1 MILSLSVSQS
11 ISLLLSTNL
20 YLQLSIAS
28 NVLQTD
34 SYQISVDKD
43 KDRFS
48 RGKHLMKME
57 FNCLL
62 FHEAE
67 FLKRG
72 VSPWKQT
79 PIIYSSTPD
88 AV

>member
-20 YLQLSIAS
+20 YLQPSIAS

-34 SYQISVDKD
+34 SYQISVDKV
-43 KDRFS
+43 KFS
-48 RGKHLMKME
+48 RGKHLMKVE

-72 VSPWKQT
+72 VSP
-79 PIIYSSTPD
+79 
-88 AV
+88 